1 MSFDVNQFRTQ
12 LIGDG
17 ARPNLF
23 DVQLQFPSWVTTST
37 GAAQLSTFAV
47 KAAQMPGSTIG
58 IAPLFYFGRE
68 VKLAGNRTFADWT
81 VQIINDEN
89 FTIRNAFE
97 QWFNGLNDPANN
109 IRNPAAGVVDG
120 GYGVDA
126 LVTQYSKTGDIIKQM
141 NLISMFPV
149 DLAPLDLDW
158 GSNDTI
164 QEYAVTLAYQYY
176 LDPNLPVTAAPTP

>member
-1 MSFDVNQFRTQ
+1 MAFDVTAFRST

-23 DVQLQFPSWVTTST
+23 DVQLQFPGWVFGGGTAGSK
-37 GAAQLSTFAV
+37 STFMV
-47 KAAQMPGSTIG
+47 KSSQLPGSTIG

-81 VQIINDEN
+81 IQVINDED
-89 FTIRNAFE
+89 FSIRNAFE
-97 QWFNGLNDPANN
+97 QWINGINDPVGN
-109 IRNPAAGVVDG
+109 IRNPNADIVDG

-126 LVTQYSKTGDIIKQM
+126 YVTQYSKTGDIIKQIV
-141 NLISMFPV
+141 LVGMFPV
-149 DLAPLDLDW
+149 DVAPLDLDW

-164 QEYAVTLAYQYY
+164 QEYPVTLAFQYWF
-176 LDPNLPVTAAPTP
+176 DPTFPQTPAPLP